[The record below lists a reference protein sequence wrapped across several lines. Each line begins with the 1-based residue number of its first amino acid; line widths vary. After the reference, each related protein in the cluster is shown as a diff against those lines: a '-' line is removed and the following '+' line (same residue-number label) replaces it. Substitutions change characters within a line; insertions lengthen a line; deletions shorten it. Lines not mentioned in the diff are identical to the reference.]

1 MIRFCFVFVTPERFT
16 TMVAN
21 SDLEKARG
29 YLNQV
34 PWDQQL
40 YIPSEKCGGKLQ
52 VKTLSE
58 HTY

>member
-1 MIRFCFVFVTPERFT
+1 
-16 TMVAN
+16 MVAN

-40 YIPSEKCGGKLQ
+40 YIPSEGCGVKLQ
-52 VKTLSE
+52 VKTPSQY
-58 HTY
+58 TYSLFGGRAE